1 MTSLI
6 QALSQAFVTD
16 AETESLVIIAIL
28 SGVGLLL
35 GSIAEADY
43 SDDVRRHLRQIEAQ
57 FWQVFKS
64 SLLELIGRPFGLQVP
79 LKTASSKPRATR
91 PTGGPNDAGNIALV
105 RFNQKRPRGRRTA
118 RDRHSPAT
126 HKAAISVADSQ
137 DMIPS
142 LRYVVA

>member
-16 AETESLVIIAIL
+16 AETKSLVTIAIL

-57 FWQVFKS
+57 FWQVLKS

-105 RFNQKRPRGRRTA
+105 RFRQKRPRGRRTA
-118 RDRHSPAT
+118 RDRHHRQHMDRQLALPT
-126 HKAAISVADSQ
+126 RKT
-137 DMIPS
+137 
-142 LRYVVA
+142 